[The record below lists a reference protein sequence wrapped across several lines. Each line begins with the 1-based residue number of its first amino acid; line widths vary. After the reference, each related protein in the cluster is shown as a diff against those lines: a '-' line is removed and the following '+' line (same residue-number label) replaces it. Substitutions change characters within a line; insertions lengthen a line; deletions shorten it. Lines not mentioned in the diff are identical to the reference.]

1 MSVTDVE
8 PRLGNVPEQDN
19 YEELISYRAL
29 SRPAVASLALAFLSL
44 PGLLFQTLLIL
55 PLVGIVLGLVA
66 IRSIKKY
73 PEEWSGLRIAHAGVI
88 CCMVVAVAG
97 TVLHVTEYVFEVP
110 EGYERISFYELQ
122 PDEERP
128 DLPVPPKALEL
139 DGKRIFVK
147 GFVYPD
153 GQQSNISK
161 FVLVPD
167 RGTCCFGGQ
176 PALTDM
182 IEVSIVSNDRIR
194 YSLQMR
200 KLAGTL
206 HVDMRLKPVS
216 GLGGVY
222 YRLDADYVN

>member
-1 MSVTDVE
+1 VTDVE
-8 PRLGNVPEQDN
+8 PLLGKAPEQDD
-19 YEELISYRAL
+19 YEEFVSYRSL
-29 SRPAVASLALAFLSL
+29 SRPAVASLVLVVVSPAA
-44 PGLLFQTLLIL
+44 LLFPSLIVL
-55 PLVGIVLGLVA
+55 PIVGIVLGLVA

-88 CCMVVAVAG
+88 GCMVLAVSAA
-97 TVLHVTEYVFEVP
+97 VLHTTEYVLEVP

-122 PDEERP
+122 PEDEHP
-128 DLPVPPKALEL
+128 QSPVPPRALEL

-153 GQQSNISK
+153 GQQSNIRQ

-176 PALTDM
+176 PKLTDM
-182 IEVSIVSNDRIR
+182 IEVSIVSDDRIR

-206 HVDMRLKPVS
+206 HVDTRLKPVS

-222 YRLDADYVN
+222 YRLEADYVK

>member
-1 MSVTDVE
+1 MSVADVE
-8 PRLGNVPEQDN
+8 PVADN
-19 YEELISYRAL
+19 ATAPSALEEAGDYRVL
-29 SRPAVASLALAFLSL
+29 NRPAVASLALAVLSI
-44 PGLLFQTLLIL
+44 PALLFPTLLVL
-55 PLVGIVLGLVA
+55 PIAGIILGLIA
-66 IRSIKKY
+66 IRSIKRY
-73 PEEWSGLRIAHAGVI
+73 PEEWSGSRVAHAGVI
-88 CCMVVAVAG
+88 GCMALAAAG
-97 TVLHVTEYVFEVP
+97 AVLHVAEYAMEVP

-122 PDEERP
+122 PDTDRP

-139 DGKRIFVK
+139 DGKRVFVK

-153 GQQSNISK
+153 GQQNNIRR

-176 PALTDM
+176 PKLTDM
-182 IEVSIVSNDRIR
+182 IEVSIVTDDRLR

-206 HVDMRLKPVS
+206 HVDTRLKPVT

-222 YRLDADYVN
+222 YRLDADYVK

>member
-8 PRLGNVPEQDN
+8 PRLGNSPEQEN
-19 YEELISYRAL
+19 YDDLISYRAL
-29 SRPAVASLALAFLSL
+29 SQPAVASLVLAIMSL
-44 PGLLFQTLLIL
+44 ATLLFPSLLVL
-55 PLVGIVLGLVA
+55 PLVGMVLGLVA

-73 PEEWSGLRIAHAGVI
+73 PEEWSGSGIAHAGVI
-88 CCMVVAVAG
+88 GCMVVAVAG
-97 TVLHVTEYVFEVP
+97 AAVHITEYVTEVP
-110 EGYERISFYELQ
+110 EGYERISFVELQ
-122 PDEERP
+122 PDDQRP

-176 PALTDM
+176 PKLTDM
-182 IEVSIVSNDRIR
+182 IEVSIVSKDRIR

-206 HVDMRLKPVS
+206 HVDTRLKPVT

-222 YRLDADYVN
+222 YRLDADYVK

>member
-1 MSVTDVE
+1 M
-8 PRLGNVPEQDN
+8 N
-19 YEELISYRAL
+19 RA
-29 SRPAVASLALAFLSL
+29 AVASLALAVLSI
-44 PGLLFQTLLIL
+44 PALLFSTLLAL
-55 PLVGIVLGLVA
+55 PIAGIILGLVA
-66 IRSIKKY
+66 IRSIKRY
-73 PEEWSGLRIAHAGVI
+73 PEEWSGLRVAHAGVI
-88 CCMVVAVAG
+88 SCMVVAVAG
-97 TVLHVTEYVFEVP
+97 AALHITEYVTEVP

-122 PDEERP
+122 PDKDRP

-139 DGKRIFVK
+139 DGKRVFVK

-153 GQQSNISK
+153 GQQSNITR

-176 PALTDM
+176 PKLTDM
-182 IEVSIVSNDRIR
+182 IEVSIVSDDRLR

-206 HVDMRLKPVS
+206 HVDTRLKPVS

-222 YRLDADYVN
+222 YRLDADYVK